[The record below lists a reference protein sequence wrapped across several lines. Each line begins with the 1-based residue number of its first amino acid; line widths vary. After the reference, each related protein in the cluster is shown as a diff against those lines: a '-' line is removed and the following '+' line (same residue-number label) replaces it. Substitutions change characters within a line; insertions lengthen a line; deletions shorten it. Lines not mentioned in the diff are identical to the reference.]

1 MRPHHLFFSLCLLS
15 ATVWANDP
23 PAKPKASAP
32 KEEIIKDEKKLSS
45 KESKS
50 SKDSKE
56 SEAAAK
62 AKETQATE
70 ELAVRIAERLAALR
84 AKDDALR
91 AASVRSAPVGRGS
104 YAPAAR
110 KPAAASNAHAETGKG
125 KEPSPVSIM
134 HLDPAHWTY
143 QGETGPLNWA
153 KLSPAN
159 AKCDTGLRQ
168 SPIDIRD
175 GIKVDLEPI
184 MFDYKSSRFAVID
197 NGHTIQVNM
206 GAGNY
211 ISVLGQNYELVQFHF
226 HKPSEERVNGKSFEM
241 VVHLVHKDA
250 DGKLAVVAVL
260 IERGKAHSVIQ
271 QVWNNL
277 PLEKNEAVN
286 ALAMLD
292 LTQILPVKRDYYT
305 YMGSLTTPPCSEGV
319 LWLVM
324 KEAIEI
330 SPEQLMI
337 FSRLY
342 PMNARPIQ
350 KSSGRLIKE
359 SN

>member
-1 MRPHHLFFSLCLLS
+1 MRPLHLFLTACLFSAS
-15 ATVWANDP
+15 AWANDP
-23 PAKPKASAP
+23 PAKPGKASAP

-45 KESKS
+45 KDSKESKS
-50 SKDSKE
+50 SKE

-70 ELAVRIAERLAALR
+70 ELAVRIAERLSALR

-91 AASVRSAPVGRGS
+91 AASVRSAPNVRS
-104 YAPAAR
+104 PYAPAPRRANSS
-110 KPAAASNAHAETGKG
+110 AQAETAKN
-125 KEPSPVSIM
+125 KEATPVSIM
-134 HLDPAHWTY
+134 HHDPNHWTY
-143 QGETGPLNWA
+143 QGESGPLNWG
-153 KLSPAN
+153 KLNPAN
-159 AKCDTGLRQ
+159 AKCDTGQRQ

-175 GIKVDLEPI
+175 GIRVDLEPI

-211 ISVLGQNYELVQFHF
+211 ISVMGQNYELVQFHF
-226 HKPSEERVNGKSFEM
+226 HKPSEERVNGKNYEM
-241 VVHLVHKDA
+241 VVHLVHKDPE
-250 DGKLAVVAVL
+250 GKLAVVAVL
-260 IERGKAHSVIQ
+260 IERGKAQNIVQ

-286 ALAMLD
+286 ALSMLD
-292 LTQILPVKRDYYT
+292 LSQLLPVKRDYYT

-324 KEAIEI
+324 KEPIEV
-330 SPEQLMI
+330 SPEQLNI
-337 FSRLY
+337 FTRLY

-350 KSSGRLIKE
+350 RTSGRLIKE